1 MLRWVDWKSTLLNG
15 ERNLYNHLFRVI
27 KSNIV
32 FSITPNVAFGSVPVY
47 LIQEIRI
54 FNRQKNMYSMVN
66 LFQVILYIRNLYILK
81 LNQPSEKTMRE
92 SLKYKLL
99 SLSGNV
105 KGIREEPIKTF
116 IHELK
121 IMEIKPTQKAWQ
133 RISSNLSYIKRIDHS
148 NPEIE

>member
-1 MLRWVDWKSTLLNG
+1 
-15 ERNLYNHLFRVI
+15 
-27 KSNIV
+27 
-32 FSITPNVAFGSVPVY
+32 
-47 LIQEIRI
+47 
-54 FNRQKNMYSMVN
+54 
-66 LFQVILYIRNLYILK
+66 
-81 LNQPSEKTMRE
+81 MRE